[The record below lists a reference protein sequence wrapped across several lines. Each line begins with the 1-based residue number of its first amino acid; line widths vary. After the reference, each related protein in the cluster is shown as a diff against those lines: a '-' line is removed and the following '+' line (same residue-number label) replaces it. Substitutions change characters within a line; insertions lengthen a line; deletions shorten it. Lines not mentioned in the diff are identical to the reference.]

1 MYFVIALSLDLRI
14 HCQTP
19 GVTTS
24 AGKGYTNVIFQAQD
38 DTIFSYKT
46 DKAIACTI
54 AADPVVP

>member
-1 MYFVIALSLDLRI
+1 MYFVIALSLDFRI
-14 HCQTP
+14 LSQTP

-24 AGKGYTNVIFQAQD
+24 AGKGYTNVIFLAQD

-46 DKAIACTI
+46 GEPMAYTI